1 MIHLVLGGAR
11 SGKSRYG
18 EALVRQYTALGF
30 DACYVATAQAL
41 DDEMATRIAKHQAGR
56 SDDGIE
62 WQLFEESLALT
73 ALLKQLAKPGRVI
86 LVDCLT
92 LWLTNQLLAS
102 NVNIDDEPAPTE
114 WNATDFATSTFAVST
129 SATSTSDD
137 KAHASWQAEKT
148 AFVDSLVELEGVVI
162 LISNEVGSGIVPLGE
177 LSRQFV
183 DEAGW
188 LNQAVAALADNV
200 TLVVAGLPLALKPL

>member
-129 SATSTSDD
+129 SDD

-188 LNQAVAALADNV
+188 LNQAVATLADNV

>member
-30 DACYVATAQAL
+30 DACYLATAQAL
-41 DDEMATRIAKHQAGR
+41 DAEMSSRIRLHQDGRAK
-56 SDDGIE
+56 DDID
-62 WQLFEESLALT
+62 WQLVEEPLALT
-73 ALLKQLAKPGRVI
+73 AKLKHLAKSGRVI

-92 LWLTNQLLAS
+92 LWLTNQLLAQS
-102 NVNIDDEPAPTE
+102 PDAEPASTE
-114 WNATDFATSTFAVST
+114 SDFALDFARSRHEPLEHWRQQRADFIQT
-129 SATSTSDD
+129 LNT
-137 KAHASWQAEKT
+137 
-148 AFVDSLVELEGVVI
+148 LEGVVI

-188 LNQAVAALADNV
+188 LNQAVAEVVDHV
-200 TLVVAGLPLALKPL
+200 TLVVAGLPLVLKSS

>member
-56 SDDGIE
+56 LDDGIE

-73 ALLKQLAKPGRVI
+73 ALLKRLAKPGRVI

-102 NVNIDDEPAPTE
+102 NLNIDDEPAPTE
-114 WNATDFATSTFAVST
+114 WNATDFAVST
-129 SATSTSDD
+129 SATSISDD
-137 KAHASWQAEKT
+137 KAYASWQAEKT

-188 LNQAVAALADNV
+188 LNQAVATLADNV

>member
-56 SDDGIE
+56 TDDGIE

-73 ALLKQLAKPGRVI
+73 ALLKRLAKPGRVI

-102 NVNIDDEPAPTE
+102 SAKIDDEPAPTE
-114 WNATDFATSTFAVST
+114 WNATDFIP
-129 SATSTSDD
+129 SASSISNDE
-137 KAHASWQAEKT
+137 ALASWQAEKT
-148 AFVDSLVELEGVVI
+148 AFVDSLAELEGVVV

>member
-56 SDDGIE
+56 TDDGIE

-73 ALLKQLAKPGRVI
+73 ALLKRLAKPGRVI

-102 NVNIDDEPAPTE
+102 NAKVDDEPAPTE
-114 WNATDFATSTFAVST
+114 WHAIDFIPSASST
-129 SATSTSDD
+129 SNDEAL
-137 KAHASWQAEKT
+137 ASWQAEKT
-148 AFVDSLVELEGVVI
+148 AFVDSLAELEGVVV

>member
-102 NVNIDDEPAPTE
+102 NVDIDDEPAPTE
-114 WNATDFATSTFAVST
+114 WNATDFVVST

-137 KAHASWQAEKT
+137 KAYASWQAEKT

>member
-18 EALVRQYTALGF
+18 ETLVRQYTALGF

-41 DDEMATRIAKHQAGR
+41 DAEMASRIRLHQDGR
-56 SDDGIE
+56 AMDDID
-62 WQLFEESLALT
+62 WQLIEEPLALT
-73 ALLKQLAKPGRVI
+73 TKLKHLAKPGRVI

-92 LWLTNQLLAS
+92 LWLTNQLLAA
-102 NVNIDDEPAPTE
+102 NPADEPASTDS
-114 WNATDFATSTFAVST
+114 DFAIAV
-129 SATSTSDD
+129 ATSSKDD
-137 KAHASWQAEKT
+137 ALAQWRQAKAE
-148 AFVDSLVELEGVVI
+148 FVGALNALDGAVI

-188 LNQAVAALADNV
+188 LNQAVAAVADNV
-200 TLVVAGLPLALKPL
+200 TLVVAGLPLVLKSS

>member
-56 SDDGIE
+56 TDDGIE

-73 ALLKQLAKPGRVI
+73 ALLKRLAKPGRVI

-102 NVNIDDEPAPTE
+102 SAKIEDEPAPTE
-114 WNATDFATSTFAVST
+114 WNATDFITSASST
-129 SATSTSDD
+129 SNDEAL
-137 KAHASWQAEKT
+137 ASWQAEKT
-148 AFVDSLVELEGVVI
+148 AFVDSLAELEGVVV

>member
-30 DACYVATAQAL
+30 DACYLATAQAL
-41 DDEMATRIAKHQAGR
+41 DAEMSSRIRLHQDGRAK
-56 SDDGIE
+56 DDID
-62 WQLFEESLALT
+62 WQLVEEPLALT
-73 ALLKQLAKPGRVI
+73 AKLKHLAKSGRVI

-92 LWLTNQLLAS
+92 LWLTNQLLAQS
-102 NVNIDDEPAPTE
+102 PDAEPASTE
-114 WNATDFATSTFAVST
+114 SDFAMDFASSRHEPLEHWRQQRADFIQT
-129 SATSTSDD
+129 LNT
-137 KAHASWQAEKT
+137 
-148 AFVDSLVELEGVVI
+148 LEGVVI

-188 LNQAVAALADNV
+188 LNQAVAEVADHV
-200 TLVVAGLPLALKPL
+200 TLVVAGLPLVLKSS

>member
-129 SATSTSDD
+129 SDD

-188 LNQAVAALADNV
+188 LNQAIAALADNV

>member
-114 WNATDFATSTFAVST
+114 WNATDFSTST
-129 SATSTSDD
+129 SATSTFGNSISDD

-188 LNQAVAALADNV
+188 LNQAVATLADNV

>member
-114 WNATDFATSTFAVST
+114 WNATDFAVST
-129 SATSTSDD
+129 SATSTSED

-188 LNQAVAALADNV
+188 LNQAVATLADNV

>member
-56 SDDGIE
+56 TDDGIE

-73 ALLKQLAKPGRVI
+73 ALLKRLAKPGRVI

-102 NVNIDDEPAPTE
+102 SAKIDDDPAPTE
-114 WNATDFATSTFAVST
+114 WNATDFIPSASST
-129 SATSTSDD
+129 SNDEAL
-137 KAHASWQAEKT
+137 ASWQAEKT
-148 AFVDSLVELEGVVI
+148 AFVDSLADLEGVVV

>member
-73 ALLKQLAKPGRVI
+73 ALLKRLAKPGRVI

-114 WNATDFATSTFAVST
+114 WNATDFAVST
-129 SATSTSDD
+129 SATSTFGNSISDD

-148 AFVDSLVELEGVVI
+148 AFVDSLVELEGVVV

>member
-56 SDDGIE
+56 TDDGIE

-73 ALLKQLAKPGRVI
+73 ALLKRLAKPGRVI

-102 NVNIDDEPAPTE
+102 NLNIDDEPAPTE
-114 WNATDFATSTFAVST
+114 WNATDFATSTFAV
-129 SATSTSDD
+129 STSDD

-188 LNQAVAALADNV
+188 LNQAVATLADNV

>member
-41 DDEMATRIAKHQAGR
+41 DDEMSTRIAKHQAGR

-114 WNATDFATSTFAVST
+114 WNATDFAVSTF
-129 SATSTSDD
+129 ATSTSDD
-137 KAHASWQAEKT
+137 KAYASWQAEKT
-148 AFVDSLVELEGVVI
+148 AFVDSLVELEGVVV

-188 LNQAVAALADNV
+188 LNQAVATLADNV

>member
-56 SDDGIE
+56 TDDGIE
-62 WQLFEESLALT
+62 WQLFEESLALA
-73 ALLKQLAKPGRVI
+73 ALLKRLAKPGRVI

-102 NVNIDDEPAPTE
+102 SAKIDDEPAPTE
-114 WNATDFATSTFAVST
+114 WNATDFIP
-129 SATSTSDD
+129 SASSISNDE
-137 KAHASWQAEKT
+137 ALANWQAEKT
-148 AFVDSLVELEGVVI
+148 AFVDSLAELEGVVV

>member
-56 SDDGIE
+56 TDDGIE

-73 ALLKQLAKPGRVI
+73 ALLKRLAKPGRVI

-102 NVNIDDEPAPTE
+102 SAKIDDEPASTE
-114 WNATDFATSTFAVST
+114 WHATDFITSASST
-129 SATSTSDD
+129 SNDEAL
-137 KAHASWQAEKT
+137 ASWQGEKS
-148 AFVDSLVELEGVVI
+148 AFVDSLAELEGVVV

>member
-56 SDDGIE
+56 TDDGIE

-73 ALLKQLAKPGRVI
+73 ALLKRLAKPGRVI

-102 NVNIDDEPAPTE
+102 SAKIDDEPAPTK
-114 WNATDFATSTFAVST
+114 WHATDFIPSASST
-129 SATSTSDD
+129 SNDEAL
-137 KAHASWQAEKT
+137 ASWQAEKS
-148 AFVDSLVELEGVVI
+148 AFVDSLAELEGVVV

-188 LNQAVAALADNV
+188 LNQAIAALADNV

>member
-73 ALLKQLAKPGRVI
+73 ALLKRLAKPGRVI

-114 WNATDFATSTFAVST
+114 WNATDFATSTFAV
-129 SATSTSDD
+129 STSDD

-188 LNQAVAALADNV
+188 LNQAVATLADNV